1 MTIADTN
8 VLVDV
13 LTEDP
18 AWLDWSAEQL
28 DRQAAHGP
36 IIVNEVIYA
45 ELSIGLADEAAV
57 EDALAE
63 LDVTFHRTPVPALF
77 LAGKAYLRYRRA
89 GGIRTGVLPDFFIG
103 AHAQVTGLP
112 ILTRDPRPYCTYF
125 PEVEVIAPEAA
136 TGRL

>member
-8 VLVDV
+8 VLLDV
-13 LTEDP
+13 LTRDP
-18 AWLDWSAEQL
+18 AWLDRSAEQL

-45 ELSIGLADEAAV
+45 ELSAGFAGEAAV
-57 EDALAE
+57 EDAFAK

-89 GGIRTGVLPDFFIG
+89 GGIRTGVLPDLFIG
-103 AHAQVTGLP
+103 AHAHVMGLP
-112 ILTRDPRPYCTYF
+112 ILTRDPRPYRAYF
-125 PEVEVIAPEAA
+125 PAVELIAPLA
-136 TGRL
+136 GC

>member
-1 MTIADTN
+1 MTIVDTN
-8 VLVDV
+8 ILVDI

-28 DRQAAHGP
+28 DRQAAQGLV
-36 IIVNEVIYA
+36 IVNEVIYA

-57 EDALAE
+57 ENALVE
-63 LDVTFHRTPVPALF
+63 LDVAFHCTPVPALF
-77 LAGKAYLRYRRA
+77 VAGKAYLRYRRA

-112 ILTRDPRPYCTYF
+112 ILTRDPRPYRTYF
-125 PEVEVIAPEAA
+125 PEVEVIAPDADM
-136 TGRL
+136 